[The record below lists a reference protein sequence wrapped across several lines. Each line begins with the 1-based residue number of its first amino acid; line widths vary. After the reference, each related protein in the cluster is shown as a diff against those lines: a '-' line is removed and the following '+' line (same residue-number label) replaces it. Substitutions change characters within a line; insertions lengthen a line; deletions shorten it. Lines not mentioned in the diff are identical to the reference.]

1 MALKPPVEVP
11 QGAIRLNTDSQKL
24 EFFAQDQ
31 WWEMETDTPILDG
44 GVRGLFMGGNNGQN
58 YNDINQ
64 INIATTGN
72 AQDYGDLQ
80 ANQTAASACSSS
92 TRALLGGGQWPS
104 VFSAHIMRKEIASSG
119 NAVDFGGDLSLGRD
133 FLSALSN
140 ATRGVWA
147 GGRNTGPSPHGM
159 TDRIDYVTISASS
172 NAIDFG
178 NLSINSLFYPMSLA
192 SSTRGV
198 IGCGNGPSPNVGA
211 AKNIDYITIAS
222 TGDASDFGDL
232 TATKGGVGVSN
243 SVRGI
248 FAGGYLIS
256 GGNPAGWV
264 VQDDITYITI
274 ATQGNTTDFGQLTR
288 NVRSHGAA
296 SSSTRGVFGGGKQ
309 PSNSRTIDYVTI
321 ATTGSATDFGDLVGG
336 NSGDRGNVA
345 GCSNG
350 HGGL

>member
-1 MALKPPVEVP
+1 
-11 QGAIRLNTDSQKL
+11 
-24 EFFAQDQ
+24 
-31 WWEMETDTPILDG
+31 
-44 GVRGLFMGGNNGQN
+44 
-58 YNDINQ
+58 
-64 INIATTGN
+64 
-72 AQDYGDLQ
+72 
-80 ANQTAASACSSS
+80 
-92 TRALLGGGQWPS
+92 
-104 VFSAHIMRKEIASSG
+104 
-119 NAVDFGGDLSLGRD
+119 
-133 FLSALSN
+133 
-140 ATRGVWA
+140 
-147 GGRNTGPSPHGM
+147 
-159 TDRIDYVTISASS
+159 
-172 NAIDFG
+172 
-178 NLSINSLFYPMSLA
+178 LFYPMSLA

-248 FAGGYLIS
+248 FAGGYIITGS
-256 GGNPAGWV
+256 WTV
-264 VQDDITYITI
+264 RDDITYITI
-274 ATQGNTTDFGQLTR
+274 ATQGNSSQFGDLTR
-288 NVRSHGAA
+288 SVRGHGGC

-345 GCSNG
+345 ACSNG